1 MDALKII
8 IIVTFILFLIIGI
21 IGICVFFYDIKKH
34 KGIRAKYNGEIW
46 SFQKELS
53 PESSDYLYQYDSN
66 TDTYK
71 VLYLDISNIDLI
83 KFSDNDIYV
92 TYSKTKIE
100 NNPVIVNSFKKNI
113 TEEEKGMIIDNETGD
128 TIMSVF

>member
-1 MDALKII
+1 
-8 IIVTFILFLIIGI
+8 
-21 IGICVFFYDIKKH
+21 
-34 KGIRAKYNGEIW
+34 
-46 SFQKELS
+46 
-53 PESSDYLYQYDSN
+53 LYQYDSN